1 MPLTV
6 WLAAFAVV
14 ASFPV
19 AWWALSGLR
28 VHGRAARANL
38 NTGIAPV
45 TDLREIALQESA
57 HDRVVTPAMTALAQ
71 RARRI
76 TPVGLVETLERRIH
90 LAGVAERWPVDRVLG
105 TKMLLAAAGAAM
117 GVLRFVVSPSLG
129 SAALGAVLTVAL
141 YFAPDLVLDFKARE
155 RQDAVTRELADTLD
169 QITVCVE
176 AGLGFEAAVARAA
189 ESRGALAGELGR
201 TLQDIQIGIPR
212 ARALEGLLERTDSQD
227 LRSFVHAFS
236 QAERYG
242 IPMAQVLRVQATE
255 LREKRR
261 QRAEERAM
269 KMPVKLVFPVVL
281 CILPTLFV
289 IVAGP
294 AVVRVSQ
301 TTFGG

>member
-6 WLAAFAVV
+6 WLAAFAIVM
-14 ASFPV
+14 SLPV
-19 AWWALSGLR
+19 AWWALGGLR
-28 VHGRAARANL
+28 VPGRAARANL
-38 NTGIAPV
+38 TTGIAPV
-45 TDLREIALQESA
+45 TDLREITLQESA
-57 HDRVVTPAMTALAQ
+57 HDRVVAPTMTSLAQ

-76 TPVGLVETLERRIH
+76 TPVGMVEALERRIH
-90 LAGVAERWPVDRVLG
+90 LAGIGDRWPVDRVLG
-105 TKMLLAAAGAAM
+105 TKVLLAAIGAGF
-117 GVLRFVVSPSLG
+117 GVLRFVVSPSLA
-129 SAALGAVLTVAL
+129 SAVLGVVLVLAA
-141 YFAPDLVLDFKARE
+141 YFVPDLLLDFKARD
-155 RQDAVTRELADTLD
+155 RQDAITRELADTLD

-176 AGLGFEAAVARAA
+176 AGLGFEAAVARAT
-189 ESRGALAGELGR
+189 ENQGALARELGR
-201 TLQDIQIGIPR
+201 ALQDIQIGIPR

-301 TTFGG
+301 TSFGG

>member
-6 WLAAFAVV
+6 WLAAFAIV
-14 ASFPV
+14 ASLPI
-19 AWWALSGLR
+19 AWWALSGAR
-28 VHGRAARANL
+28 VPRHAARANL
-38 NTGIAPV
+38 TTGIAPV
-45 TDLREIALQESA
+45 TDLREITLQDSA
-57 HDRVVTPAMTALAQ
+57 HERVVAPTMTSLAARARRVTPAGM
-71 RARRI
+71 
-76 TPVGLVETLERRIH
+76 VEGLERRIH
-90 LAGVAERWPVDRVLG
+90 LAGIGDRWPVDRVLG
-105 TKMLLAAAGAAM
+105 TKVLL
-117 GVLRFVVSPSLG
+117 
-129 SAALGAVLTVAL
+129 AALGAVLGVLRFAGSPSLGSLAL
-141 YFAPDLVLDFKARE
+141 GAVLVLAAYFVPDVLLDFKARE
-155 RQDAVTRELADTLD
+155 RQDAITRDLADTLD

-189 ESRGALAGELGR
+189 ENQGPLARELGR

-227 LRSFVHAFS
+227 LRGFVHAFS

-242 IPMAQVLRVQATE
+242 IPMGQVLRVQSTE

-261 QRAEERAM
+261 QRAEERAL

-281 CILPTLFV
+281 CILPALFV

-301 TTFGG
+301 TSFGG